1 MILRWYWPEKSFSH
15 HETKDAPLSFL
26 GKHRWEG
33 QGGPPGLARQTR
45 SPEKKRV
52 VHRTTYHTLRTT
64 EHSAIGVNTDKIL
77 FKDIVEGDDVRRLY
91 CVQLVLQGNYLKSKC
106 EKGAIKKAVHQEHL
120 TFEMKWRFNH
130 WRILGASFVSNGSSL
145 PITLMRARNSQKKY
159 LYAHLF
165 QTCFTTSLIYDQLSI
180 ISGIMMG
187 SYNSLGGFKYFLFQI
202 QT

>member
-1 MILRWYWPEKSFSH
+1 MRGSRRSSWSCSANAITWEEKSCTSH
-15 HETKDAPLSFL
+15 NISHPQNNRTQCNRSQ
-26 GKHRWEG
+26 HR
-33 QGGPPGLARQTR
+33 
-45 SPEKKRV
+45 
-52 VHRTTYHTLRTT
+52 
-64 EHSAIGVNTDKIL
+64 KIL

-91 CVQLVLQGNYLKSKC
+91 CVQLVLKGNYLKSKC

-165 QTCFTTSLIYDQLSI
+165 QTCLTTSLIYDQLSI

-187 SYNSLGGFKYFLFQI
+187 FYNSLGGFKYFLFQI